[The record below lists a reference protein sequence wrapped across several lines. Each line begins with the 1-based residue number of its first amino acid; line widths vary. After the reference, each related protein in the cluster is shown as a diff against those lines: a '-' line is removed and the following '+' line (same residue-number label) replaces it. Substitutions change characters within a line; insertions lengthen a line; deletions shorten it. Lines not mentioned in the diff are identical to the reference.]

1 MYHDQNFLFLAAD
14 KPYVHRARQFS
25 IHVRLPINP

>member
-14 KPYVHRARQFS
+14 KPYVHRVRQVFNARKMTD
-25 IHVRLPINP
+25 

>member
-14 KPYVHRARQFS
+14 KPYVNGVRQVFNARKMTD
-25 IHVRLPINP
+25 